1 MANRN
6 PGRHV
11 LCPICPK
18 TLRYVTTRVPKDD
31 ESRVSDLAKPVP
43 DVHVYECAAHGRFHM
58 GPNGRLHQGA

>member
-6 PGRHV
+6 PGRHL

-31 ESRVSDLAKPVP
+31 ESRSLDAKAIA
-43 DVHVYECAAHGRFHM
+43 DIHVYECARHGRFHM
-58 GPNGRLHQGA
+58 GPNGRLHEGA